1 MLTITL
7 GFEKCIQGLELTD
20 EERAEASRQQNVLRD
35 NLRQHLGG
43 VERDILSG
51 SYSRRTAIRPLDDID
66 LFVILDRTVHRDVYP
81 PASPEQCLRKV
92 QRALALAYPNK
103 APATIQ
109 GRSVNIVFHGTGI
122 GYDVVPAF
130 AVSGGL
136 YYMIP
141 DRSRRSW
148 INTDPERHKDAGTA
162 ANARAGSKL
171 NPLVKL
177 AKHWNRG
184 HGAVLQ
190 SFHIEVMAY
199 RAFNTPPA
207 TYPDGIAALF
217 EHLAGAVMVA
227 CPEPAGVGGPN
238 VDAGMTS
245 QDRAA
250 PQRALLQAAAS
261 AKTALELDRLGRA
274 REAHGVWRELFGD
287 VYPERGN

>member
-1 MLTITL
+1 MVTITQ

-20 EERAEASRQQNVLRD
+20 AERAEASRQQNVLRD
-35 NLRQHLGG
+35 NLRLHLGG

-92 QRALALAYPNK
+92 QRALAAAYPNK
-103 APATIQ
+103 PPAKIQ
-109 GRSVNIVFHGTGI
+109 RRSVNIEFQGTGI

-130 AVSGGL
+130 TVSGNM
-136 YYMIP
+136 YMIP
-141 DRSRRSW
+141 DVNRNGW
-148 INTDPERHKDAGTA
+148 INTDPERHKEACPA

-171 NPLVKL
+171 NPLIKL
-177 AKHWNRG
+177 AKHWNRK
-184 HGAVLQ
+184 HGSVLQ

-199 RAFNTPPA
+199 RAFNTAPA

-217 EHLAGAVMVA
+217 EHLAAAVMVS
-227 CPEPAGVGGPN
+227 CPEPAGVGPN
-238 VDAGMTS
+238 VDAGMIS

-250 PQRALLQAAAS
+250 AQRGLREAAAS
-261 AKTALELDRLGRA
+261 ARKALEHDRLGRA
-274 REAHGVWRELFGD
+274 PNAHGVWRELFGD
-287 VYPERGN
+287 VYPERGT